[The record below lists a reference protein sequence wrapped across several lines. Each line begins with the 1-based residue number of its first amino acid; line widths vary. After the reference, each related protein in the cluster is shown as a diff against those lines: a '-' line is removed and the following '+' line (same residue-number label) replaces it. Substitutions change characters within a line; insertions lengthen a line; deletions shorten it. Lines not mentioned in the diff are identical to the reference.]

1 MNFLRQVEVLEKAG
15 ETGSFA
21 EIRLH
26 MTFPI
31 LSLGSMLLLCLH
43 AFSAEHHLPQ
53 LKDWNSAT
61 AVARAFSIGARESE
75 AVSNL
80 KEKIDK
86 KIVAELKDACSS
98 RGMRQFLTHEAIS
111 KGLFNIGW
119 SSGSSG
125 LAAWNVELTNDGD
138 NHLAA

>member
-86 KIVAELKDACSS
+86 KIVAELKDACSC
-98 RGMRQFLTHEAIS
+98 RGMRQFTRGHQQ
-111 KGLFNIGW
+111 GLVQHWLVIRIFGTCSLECRTDERW
-119 SSGSSG
+119 
-125 LAAWNVELTNDGD
+125 
-138 NHLAA
+138 